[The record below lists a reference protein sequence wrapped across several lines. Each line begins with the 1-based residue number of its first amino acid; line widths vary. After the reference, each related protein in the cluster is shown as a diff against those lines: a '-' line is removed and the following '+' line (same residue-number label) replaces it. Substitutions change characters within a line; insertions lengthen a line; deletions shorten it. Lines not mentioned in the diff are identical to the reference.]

1 MSFWTMRTLS
11 ESVTD
16 HKQYNDV
23 PDVAVNDNF
32 VEHLTC

>member
-16 HKQYNDV
+16 HNEIGKTELGEISRQD
-23 PDVAVNDNF
+23 
-32 VEHLTC
+32 ERTRK